1 MCELRGVHDFR
12 VWVDVVG
19 GEVRRG
25 IWIVDVIHMVADAEG
40 ACEVG
45 KFVFNDSYKVVEV
58 LSSKFGKM
66 VGSKCVVWEGESCS
80 WEW

>member
-1 MCELRGVHDFR
+1 
-12 VWVDVVG
+12 
-19 GEVRRG
+19 
-25 IWIVDVIHMVADAEG
+25 MVADAEG

-66 VGSKCVVWEGESCS
+66 VGSKCVV
-80 WEW
+80 